1 MRSSSWCILLDFLK
15 SFVYLFMFSCTGPLL
30 MLTLFSSI
38 MSGVLDKQ
46 YGRIVSFAI
55 IWTYHKKF
63 YTCQSG
69 VGNGMCVC
77 VCVCV
82 CISHSVMSDCGPLDC
97 SPPGSSVHGILQ
109 ARILEWV
116 TISYSRGSS
125 RHRDWTQVFCT
136 AGRFFTVW
144 ATREVHVVEYTILQ
158 KNPRIITF
166 LKLEAVRK

>member
-82 CISHSVMSDCGPLDC
+82 CISHSVMSDCGRLDC

-116 TISYSRGSS
+116 TISYSRGSF

-136 AGRFFTVW
+136 AGRFFTDW
-144 ATREVHVVEYTILQ
+144 ATREVLTKHSPVW
-158 KNPRIITF
+158 KF
-166 LKLEAVRK
+166 L